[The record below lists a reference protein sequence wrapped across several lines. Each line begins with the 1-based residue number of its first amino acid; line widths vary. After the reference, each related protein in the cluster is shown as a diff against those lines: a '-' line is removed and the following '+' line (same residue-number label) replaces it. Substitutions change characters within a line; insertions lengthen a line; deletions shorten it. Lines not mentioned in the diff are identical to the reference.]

1 MYYLCTVIKQ
11 INKMEKVH
19 MVLITIMSTIVDS
32 VLLLLVFIML
42 FISLISLLTPSK
54 NTSATLN

>member
-1 MYYLCTVIKQ
+1 
-11 INKMEKVH
+11 MEKVH

-54 NTSATLN
+54 NTSAIRN